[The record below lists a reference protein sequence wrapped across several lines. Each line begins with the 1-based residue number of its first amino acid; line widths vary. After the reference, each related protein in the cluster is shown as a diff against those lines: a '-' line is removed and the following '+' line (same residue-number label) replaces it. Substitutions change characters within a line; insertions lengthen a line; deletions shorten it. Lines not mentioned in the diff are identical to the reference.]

1 MATLSYGSKGN
12 DVSSLQ
18 RLLNSKGYNLSVD
31 GIFGDKTL
39 AAVKNWQQKNGYTA
53 DGLVGPNT
61 WKRMGGTA
69 SGTASGSTSGSTVE
83 NIYNQL
89 TGGTGGS
96 GGTGSGT
103 TGTTGT
109 DAPATGE
116 TASTETTV
124 SGTETEKPS
133 TAGVEAAMEAA
144 KNNPQLEELL
154 KSLQVKDYTPLTAE
168 QMKQQAENEYKSYY
182 DQLRLAA
189 NQSTERQN
197 LALENQKAGL
207 QQTYDRQRRDSA
219 EQYRQA
225 YSQADR
231 QSLSRGMQR
240 SSYNNQ
246 TLANID
252 QKAAQAQQDI
262 QSAQTTEENKISSQ
276 QTQLAAQLADQ
287 LLQYDASQAADIM
300 KRIDELE
307 AREYDRQTTAENN
320 RNTLGLQIESILQ
333 ARANQQVQYEQW
345 LAEFNENVRQFN
357 ASQASSGGYSGG
369 GGYYGGGYSG
379 YSKKSYSSGSGRRR
393 SGSSSNSSD
402 DYFNALANAVNAASA
417 SNRATNTIRGAQDV
431 ISRLQQNKA
440 GTSKTTGGGRYTP
453 TVSYLH

>member
-39 AAVKNWQQKNGYTA
+39 AAVKNWQQKNGYTV
-53 DGLVGPNT
+53 DGLVGSNT
-61 WKRMGGTA
+61 WQRMGGTTSGAA
-69 SGTASGSTSGSTVE
+69 SGTVE
-83 NIYNQL
+83 DIYNQL

-103 TGTTGT
+103 TGTGAAT
-109 DAPATGE
+109 PATGE
-116 TASTETTV
+116 TTSTETTV
-124 SGTETEKPS
+124 SGTKTEKPS
-133 TAGVEAAMEAA
+133 TAGVEAAMDAA

-154 KSLQVKDYTPLTAE
+154 KSLQVKDYTPLTPE

-182 DQLRLAA
+182 DQLRLASK
-189 NQSTERQN
+189 QSTERQN

-207 QQTYDRQRRDSA
+207 QQTYDRQRKDSA

-231 QSLSRGMQR
+231 HSLSRGMQR

-252 QKAAQAQQDI
+252 QKAAEAQQDI
-262 QSAQTTEENKISSQ
+262 QNAQATEENKISGQ

-333 ARANQQVQYEQW
+333 ERANQQVQYEQW

-369 GGYYGGGYSG
+369 GGYYGGGYSSG
-379 YSKKSYSSGSGRRR
+379 YSKKSYSSGSRR
-393 SGSSSNSSD
+393 SGNGGNSN
-402 DYFNALANAVNAASA
+402 FLNTLANELNV
-417 SNRATNTIRGAQDV
+417 G
-431 ISRLQQNKA
+431 NKA
-440 GTSKTTGGGRYTP
+440 KNEVKSGIRDSILRAKNKSLEGASEGQGERKNQPVIRRNNNTYIN
-453 TVSYLH
+453 

>member
-12 DVSSLQ
+12 DVSNLQ

-39 AAVKNWQQKNGYTA
+39 AAVKNWQQKNGYTV
-53 DGLVGPNT
+53 DGFVGPNT
-61 WKRMGGTA
+61 WQRMGGTA
-69 SGTASGSTSGSTVE
+69 SGAASGTVKD
-83 NIYNQL
+83 IYNQL

-96 GGTGSGT
+96 SGTGSGT
-103 TGTTGT
+103 TGTGAAT
-109 DAPATGE
+109 PATGE
-116 TASTETTV
+116 TTSTETTV

-133 TAGVEAAMEAA
+133 TAGVEAAMDAA

-154 KSLQVKDYTPLTAE
+154 KSLQVKDYTPLTTE

-182 DQLRLAA
+182 DQLRLASK
-189 NQSTERQN
+189 QSTERQN

-207 QQTYDRQRRDSA
+207 QQTYDRQRKDSA

-246 TLANID
+246 TLENID
-252 QKAAQAQQDI
+252 QKAAEAQQDI
-262 QSAQTTEENKISSQ
+262 QNAQATEENKIASQ

-287 LLQYDASQAADIM
+287 LLQYDASQAADIL

-333 ARANQQVQYEQW
+333 ERANQQVQYEQW

-357 ASQASSGGYSGG
+357 ASQAGSGGYSGG

-379 YSKKSYSSGSGRRR
+379 YSKKSYSSGSRR
-393 SGSSSNSSD
+393 SGNSSNGSD
-402 DYFNALANAVNAASA
+402 DYFNALARAANAASA
-417 SNRATNTIRGAQDV
+417 SNRATNTIRDAQDV
-431 ISRLQQNKA
+431 IARLQQNKA

-453 TVSYLH
+453 TVSYLN

>member
-12 DVSSLQ
+12 DVSNLQ
-18 RLLNSKGYNLSVD
+18 RLLNSRGYNLSVD

-39 AAVKNWQQKNGYTA
+39 AAVKNWQQKNGYTV

-61 WKRMGGTA
+61 WQRMG
-69 SGTASGSTSGSTVE
+69 GTASGSTSGSTVE
-83 NIYNQL
+83 DIYNQL

-96 GGTGSGT
+96 SGTGSGT
-103 TGTTGT
+103 TGTDTT
-109 DAPATGE
+109 TPATGE
-116 TASTETTV
+116 TTSTETTV

-133 TAGVEAAMEAA
+133 TAGVEAAMDAA

-154 KSLQVKDYTPLTAE
+154 KSLQVKDYTPLTPE

-182 DQLRLAA
+182 DQLRLASK
-189 NQSTERQN
+189 QSTERQN

-207 QQTYDRQRRDSA
+207 QQTYDRQRKDSA

-240 SSYNNQ
+240 SSYNGQ

-252 QKAAQAQQDI
+252 QKAAEAQQDI
-262 QSAQTTEENKISSQ
+262 QNAQATEENKISSQ

-287 LLQYDASQAADIM
+287 LLQYDASQAADIL

-333 ARANQQVQYEQW
+333 ERANQQVQYEQW

-369 GGYYGGGYSG
+369 GGYYGGGYSSG
-379 YSKKSYSSGSGRRR
+379 YSKKSYSSGSKRN
-393 SGSSSNSSD
+393 GSSSNGSD
-402 DYFNALANAVNAASA
+402 DYFNALARAANSA
-417 SNRATNTIRGAQDV
+417 TNRATNTIRGAQDV

-453 TVSYLH
+453 TTSHLN

>member
-12 DVSSLQ
+12 DVSNLQ

-39 AAVKNWQQKNGYTA
+39 AAVKNWQQKNGYTV

-61 WKRMGGTA
+61 WQRMGGTA
-69 SGTASGSTSGSTVE
+69 SGAASGTVE
-83 NIYNQL
+83 DIYNQL

-96 GGTGSGT
+96 SGTGSGT
-103 TGTTGT
+103 TGTGT
-109 DAPATGE
+109 TTPATGE
-116 TASTETTV
+116 TTSTETTV

-133 TAGVEAAMEAA
+133 TAGVEAAMDAA

-154 KSLQVKDYTPLTAE
+154 KSLQVKDYTPLTPE

-182 DQLRLAA
+182 DQLRLASK
-189 NQSTERQN
+189 QSTERQN

-207 QQTYDRQRRDSA
+207 QQTYDRQRKDSA

-252 QKAAQAQQDI
+252 QKATEAQQDI
-262 QSAQTTEENKISSQ
+262 QNAQATEENKISGQ

-287 LLQYDASQAADIM
+287 LLQYDASQAADIL

-333 ARANQQVQYEQW
+333 ERANQQVQYEQW

-357 ASQASSGGYSGG
+357 ASQAGSGGYSGG

-379 YSKKSYSSGSGRRR
+379 YSKKSYSSGSRR
-393 SGSSSNSSD
+393 SGNSSNSSD
-402 DYFNALANAVNAASA
+402 DYFNALARAANAASA
-417 SNRATNTIRGAQDV
+417 SNRATNTIRDAQDV
-431 ISRLQQNKA
+431 IARLQQNKA

-453 TVSYLH
+453 TVSYLN